1 MKKKKANALQLGIA
15 VLIGLAV
22 LTLVEYGVSFL
33 ETPTIALFILA
44 LFKAG
49 LIMNYF
55 MHVGQLWSGEENH

>member
-1 MKKKKANALQLGIA
+1 MKKKKANALQSGTA

-33 ETPTIALFILA
+33 ETPTIALFIIS

-55 MHVGQLWSGEENH
+55 MHVGLLWSGEENH